1 MTDDR
6 KRLGARGEELAL
18 AFLKKSRFTVLAK
31 NYRCR
36 YGEIDII
43 ARDPGQVLSFI
54 EVKTRSSQSH
64 GTPQEA
70 VTVRKQGQIC
80 KVALEF
86 IQRYRLE
93 NKPARFDVVAVNLLP
108 AGHTVELIQN
118 AFELK
123 LF

>member
-1 MTDDR
+1 
-6 KRLGARGEELAL
+6 
-18 AFLKKSRFTVLAK
+18 
-31 NYRCR
+31 
-36 YGEIDII
+36 
-43 ARDPGQVLSFI
+43 
-54 EVKTRSSQSH
+54 
-64 GTPQEA
+64 
-70 VTVRKQGQIC
+70 VRKQGQIC